1 MKKLLVLLFS
11 ILLLSSPSVFAED
24 ISGTGWVID
33 HGKEKV
39 IVLFERD
46 KTFTYLN
53 YITSVSDEGKVN
65 SDSSDT
71 WTINGDKVVMSYTN
85 GYRICSLTLNKSKD
99 KMIGTC
105 VNKKGTVQQS
115 KGQLIE

>member
-1 MKKLLVLLFS
+1 MMRFLLLVLVIFL
-11 ILLLSSPSVFAED
+11 PYTVFGKD
-24 ISGTGWVID
+24 IPGTGWVID
-33 HGKEKV
+33 HGEEKL
-39 IVLFERD
+39 IVLFEKD
-46 KTFTYLN
+46 NTFTYLN
-53 YITSVSDEGKVN
+53 YITSVSEEGKVN
-65 SDSSDT
+65 SSSDHT